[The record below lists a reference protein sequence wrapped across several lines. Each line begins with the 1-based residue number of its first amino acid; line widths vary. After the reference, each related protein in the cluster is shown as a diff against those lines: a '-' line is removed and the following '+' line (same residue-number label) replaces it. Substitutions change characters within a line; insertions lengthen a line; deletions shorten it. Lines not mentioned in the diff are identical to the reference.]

1 MWDVTRLLLVIETFP
16 IIILMLLTPS
26 SKFKSFSK
34 EFFPFLERDD
44 HVKGIQRGCII
55 VPDDISEGDCK
66 DGDIFGR
73 NGTIC
78 YCKENDC
85 NKGDVTPPTPE
96 LSCLNCFIE
105 EDCFSNP
112 DVDGVSSKCIAP
124 ENTGCYKALIGEREM
139 IIIKIIII
147 NYNYI

>member
-1 MWDVTRLLLVIETFP
+1 MVIGKHTQSALYFNQRK
-16 IIILMLLTPS
+16 
-26 SKFKSFSK
+26 SKVLFQFS
-34 EFFPFLERDD
+34 ERDD
-44 HVKGIQRGCII
+44 HVKGIQRGCTI

-66 DGDIFGR
+66 DGDVFGR

-96 LSCLNCFIE
+96 LTCLNCFIE

-112 DVDGVSSKCIAP
+112 DVDGVSSKCEAP
-124 ENTGCYKALIGEREM
+124 ENTGCYKALIGEDE
-139 IIIKIIII
+139 INNFK
-147 NYNYI
+147 NYNFKLWLQYWN

>member
-1 MWDVTRLLLVIETFP
+1 MEKVQNVQMKRIWDVIKLLLVIGKHTQSA
-16 IIILMLLTPS
+16 LYLNQWK
-26 SKFKSFSK
+26 SKVLFQFS
-34 EFFPFLERDD
+34 ERDD
-44 HVKGIQRGCII
+44 HVKGIQRGCTI

-66 DGDIFGR
+66 DGDVFGR

-96 LSCLNCFIE
+96 LTCLNCFIE

-112 DVDGVSSKCIAP
+112 DVDGVSSKCEAP
-124 ENTGCYKALIGEREM
+124 ENTGCYKALIGEHE
-139 IIIKIIII
+139 I
-147 NYNYI
+147 NK